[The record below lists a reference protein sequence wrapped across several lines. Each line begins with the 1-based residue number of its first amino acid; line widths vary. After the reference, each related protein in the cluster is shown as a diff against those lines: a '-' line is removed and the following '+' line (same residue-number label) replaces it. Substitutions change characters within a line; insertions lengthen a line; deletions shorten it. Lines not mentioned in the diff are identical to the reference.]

1 MTNDELLD
9 FKSWRIGFMHTNVLY
24 SIQLIHGDYKLYIV
38 NFTLLNLRNKYAY
51 TIYLLSYK
59 GSNNY
64 ALE

>member
-1 MTNDELLD
+1 
-9 FKSWRIGFMHTNVLY
+9 MHTNVLY

>member
-38 NFTLLNLRNKYAY
+38 NFTLLNMHIQS
-51 TIYLLSYK
+51 IYLVIK
-59 GSNNY
+59 E
-64 ALE
+64 AIIMH